1 MLFNLHR
8 KLLPMEGLRTR
19 ADAYIADGLLTLES
33 ARKIIEVIE
42 QERRAVSYLNDGG
55 EGQQEPQ
62 QSLSSNMNVAELRA
76 ELCKREA
83 LMQQGAG
90 GGGIADQWRV
100 YSEITDCL
108 ASGRWL
114 RMIVQASAGT
124 GKSFL
129 LTSVFLYCLVNNLK
143 STAKPALFCLL

>member
-1 MLFNLHR
+1 
-8 KLLPMEGLRTR
+8 MEALRTR
-19 ADAYIADGLLTLES
+19 ADAYVADGLLTLES
-33 ARKIIEVIE
+33 AKKIIEVIE

-76 ELCKREA
+76 ELRKREA
-83 LMQQGAG
+83 LMQQGSG
-90 GGGIADQWRV
+90 DGITDQWRV
-100 YSEITDCL
+100 YCEITDSL
-108 ASGRWL
+108 ANGRWL

-129 LTSVFLYCLVNNLK
+129 LTSVFLYCLVNGICRGERDDPGY
-143 STAKPALFCLL
+143 SYQRHDDP